1 MNPMLVRLRERRD
14 ALVQTNTDLLTRAAS
29 EDRDELSESEQVSF
43 DEANGEIERLN
54 ARIADL
60 EALEARNA
68 VAAALSVATDET
80 LQRNG
85 VRVERVEDPLIY
97 RADGEHDP
105 IRDLLLA
112 ANEDSDARERLAR
125 HRAQAV
131 AADQFLQRASAT
143 GDLGGLVVT
152 EYLLS
157 EFAEIRRE
165 GRPFANICRNLPLTT
180 FSRIIG
186 KQTDGAVMGTPT
198 GSGPTYGENQDY
210 PTDDIESDP
219 ITVSAKTI
227 AGYVEASVES
237 VDFGVLDT
245 TLVWQDVISAY
256 FQMLD
261 TRLIHGSGT
270 NAQHLG
276 VLATPNIGG
285 LSYSGPAITEAQDHF
300 QVMHSL
306 VLQAA
311 GQVQSAVKRPATH
324 VVMSSLR
331 WYSLASATDLDGR
344 PLLGFAG
351 SAPSNVAG
359 QFEGRGFAGLPV
371 VVDDNL
377 VSGSDTKVL
386 VVRAPE
392 LLLWE
397 RNGGAPATI
406 RVDQAKATKG
416 IVQFIGRGYSAFTGE
431 RYPDAVNVI
440 DTLPT
445 PVFDAP
451 TGS

>member
-1 MNPMLVRLRERRD
+1 MNPMLVRLRERREQ
-14 ALVQTNTDLLTRAAS
+14 LIQMQQELMTRAAT
-29 EDRDELSESEQVSF
+29 EDRDELSESEQASF
-43 DEANGEIERLN
+43 DEANAEIDRLN
-54 ARIADL
+54 PRIADL
-60 EALEARNA
+60 EALESRNA
-68 VAAALSVATDET
+68 VAAAMSVATDET

-85 VRVERVEDPLIY
+85 VRIERVEDPAVY
-97 RADGEHDP
+97 HRDGEFDP
-105 IRDLLLA
+105 LRDLLA
-112 ANEDSDARERLAR
+112 ATNDSEAAERLAR

-131 AADQFLQRASAT
+131 ATDPFLRSSAT

-152 EYLLS
+152 EFLLG

-165 GRPFANICRNLPLTT
+165 GRPFANICRNLPLTR
-180 FSRIIG
+180 FSMSIG
-186 KQTDGAVMGTPT
+186 KQTDGAIMGTPE
-198 GSGPTYGENQDY
+198 SAGPTYGENQDY
-210 PTDDIESDP
+210 ANDDIETDP

-245 TLVWQDVISAY
+245 NLVWADVVSAY
-256 FQMLD
+256 SQKLD
-261 TRLIHGSGT
+261 SRLFHGTGT
-270 NAQHLG
+270 NAQHTG
-276 VLATPNIGG
+276 VLATANIGN
-285 LSYSGPAITEAQDHF
+285 LSYNGAALTAADDHF
-300 QVMHSL
+300 RVLHSL

-311 GQVQSAVKRPATH
+311 GQVRSAVKRAATH

-331 WYSLASATDLDGR
+331 WYSLASATDPDGR
-344 PLLGFAG
+344 PLLGFA
-351 SAPSNVAG
+351 SSNPSNVGG
-359 QFEGRGFAGLPV
+359 QFDGVFASLPV

-377 VSGSDTKVL
+377 VSGSDDKVL

-397 RNGGAPATI
+397 RNGGAPQTI

-416 IVQFIGRGYSAFTGE
+416 IVQFVGRGYSAFTAE

-440 DTLPT
+440 DGLDE

-451 TGS
+451 VDS